1 MKKKKL
7 LTLLVTAVM
16 SLTMCMSACV
26 SNNGGT
32 PSDDD
37 SSDGPEIIGGEN
49 HTHSWSSVYES
60 DAEGHWKECS
70 GCDEKEEE
78 APHTFGNW
86 QVEKAAT
93 ESEGG
98 REYRECNI
106 CGYTEYRDTV
116 AIPHEHAWASAWS
129 SDDDYHWHECA
140 TCDDVNEKGA
150 HEWDDGEVTTEPT
163 ETTEGIRTYTCKTC
177 HKTKTEP
184 VAALGHTHSPSKEWS
199 SDDTQHWH
207 ACSGCNEKVD
217 AENHTYKDGVCECGH
232 KDPDYVA
239 PHEHVAGTK
248 WEVNEIQHWHEC
260 TECGEP
266 LAAAEH
272 KFENG
277 YCKDCNYKDPD
288 YVPPHEHV
296 AGSEWKSNDD
306 KHWKECEC
314 GEKLN
319 LEDHTWNGGE
329 ITKPATATSDGV
341 KTFTCI
347 KCGQTKTETIPATGG
362 GTDTPTEEK
371 VTVTYMYGSTKLG
384 EKQINKGTA
393 DSVPTYSIPGYYI
406 TGWYT
411 NPDFTGS
418 AYNFSTVFNAD
429 TTLYAKVQEL
439 SSSITYYYAGNESAA
454 FEWTESTPSGAR
466 VEYKLAGESDN
477 KYVQVESSLIRAID
491 SDTARVDIVGLKGDT
506 RYDFRITDGA
516 GKKMTVTDQY
526 ISAYDRSGYA
536 HFNYTEGVGAY
547 NDDGSLKDGALVI
560 YLTDGNKE
568 DITDSAY
575 TYSAATNSYTKVPA
589 STMQKYFAYPAGQT
603 ITLKYTEKSTE
614 YSENFV
620 ASYSIGYFL
629 NNRNYTTPIKD
640 GKEVGGTIGGGIDK
654 YGIKAACDDYG
665 AVVIRVVGTVNAE
678 DTSDGAAS
686 LISGLTVYDSVYN
699 AGSVGDNGRMAR
711 IVDAYNLTIEGVGTD
726 ASLKGWGIHFIAS
739 GSATG
744 NEGKSFEV
752 RNITFA
758 NYPEDALGMEGQQDG
773 DVITSSVERCWIH
786 NNTFLP
792 GYSQNPAESDKA
804 EGDGSCDFKR
814 GMYYTLSYNYF
825 KGCHKTNLIGSSDTS
840 LQYNISIHHNWWED
854 CGSRIP
860 LVRNSNVHF
869 YNNYVSLSDAVENLN
884 VEISYVTSAR
894 ANSYVFQEGN
904 YFEGCKNVT
913 KNDGGHIKA
922 YNNIYYACY
931 ELHEIADVT
940 DRTQTVTNNC
950 QYAGAGIDFSTFDT
964 NPDLFYYN
972 AQTKQ
977 SDCYLTDA
985 VTAREECIK
994 YAGVLK
1000 YDYTDIDTSLNKT
1013 TPSSTVAATKEGL
1026 TIDLSQAGA
1035 NSVISG
1041 VVFTNGKGS
1050 SSGYKGKGQLITF
1063 TLARDTEVSVTS
1075 STTGDNSPYLVGS
1088 DGKVWASKFTNVE
1101 GLTLPAG
1108 TYVISSGNLG
1118 KEATI
1123 TSLKFVD
1130 GATDEEKIAEVEAAI
1145 DLIPSTVTLD
1155 SECVNAINSASAMY
1169 NALSSNLQSQVTNAD
1184 KLTSAIATLDTLRVN
1199 NVVSLIEKIGTVS
1212 VENDYLT
1219 EITAAREAYN
1229 ALSTANQAKVTN
1241 YQKLVDAEIAYA
1253 NIAVEAL
1260 QNRIGSI
1267 AAPSADM
1274 SREQIETLLD
1284 EYKSVETAYADLD
1297 SDQKAEIKD
1306 YSKITDGMEA
1316 LQGMLKPYEL
1326 ADMVD
1331 ALPDSGWTSEHNS
1344 AISAAKTL
1352 YESLNDAQRAVLTPE
1367 QVIKLEA
1374 AIDYYEAEM
1383 AKTIVV
1389 CFQRDA
1395 DASYYSALGVTVTGS
1410 YKDNKTTYTYN
1421 GVTYYGP
1428 LKMESKTVVTF
1439 TIGEDRIVTLQFDEA
1454 GKVQIDGVEYT
1465 SNSSGTLVVTGLSAG
1480 THTITRVS
1488 GNSQNLQYMVIGS

>member
-37 SSDGPEIIGGEN
+37 SSDGD
-49 HTHSWSSVYES
+49 HTHSWSSAYES

-106 CGYTEYRDTV
+106 CGYTEYRDTA

-199 SDDTQHWH
+199 KDGSQHWH
-207 ACSGCNEKVD
+207 ACSGCNEKVG
-217 AENHTYKDGVCECGH
+217 AENHTYKDGVCTVCG
-232 KDPDYVA
+232 
-239 PHEHVAGTK
+239 
-248 WEVNEIQHWHEC
+248 
-260 TECGEP
+260 
-266 LAAAEH
+266 
-272 KFENG
+272 F
-277 YCKDCNYKDPD
+277 KDPD

-341 KTFTCI
+341 KTFTCT
-347 KCGQTKTETIPATGG
+347 KCGRTKTETIPATGG

-547 NDDGSLKDGALVI
+547 NDDGTIKDNTLVI
-560 YLTDGNKE
+560 YLTDENKN
-568 DITDSAY
+568 DISQSAY
-575 TYSAATNSYTKVPA
+575 CNGQKVDI
-589 STMQKYFAYPAGQT
+589 SGYF
-603 ITLKYTEKSTE
+603 KSGT
-614 YSENFV
+614 SK
-620 ASYSIGYFL
+620 SIGYFL
-629 NNRNYTTPIKD
+629 NNRQYSNAE
-640 GKEVGGTIGGGIDK
+640 KEK
-654 YGIKAACDDYG
+654 YGIQAACFDYG
-665 AVVIRVVGTVNAE
+665 AVVVRVIGTVNAE
-678 DTSDGAAS
+678 VEGDGSKS
-686 LISGLTVYDSVYN
+686 LIEGLTAYN
-699 AGSVGDNGRMAR
+699 STANGGSEGDNGRMAR
-711 IVDAYNLTIEGVGTD
+711 MVNAKNLTIEGIGTD
-726 ASLKGWGIHFIAS
+726 ACIYGWGFHFVS
-739 GSATG
+739 
-744 NEGKSFEV
+744 NDNLHKYEGAGTSFEV
-752 RNITFA
+752 RNITFE
-758 NYPEDALGMEGQQDG
+758 NYPEDAIGMEGTQGTKVDENG
-773 DVITSSVERCWIH
+773 SITAGASDVNADIISSVERCWIH
-786 NNTFLP
+786 HNSFLP
-792 GYSQNPAESDKA
+792 GYSENPAESDKA

-814 GMYYTLSYNYF
+814 GQYYTLSYNYF
-825 KGCHKTNLIGSSDTS
+825 ADCHKTNLIGSSDKS
-840 LQYNISIHHNWWED
+840 LQFNISIHHNWWD
-854 CGSRIP
+854 NCGSRIP
-860 LVRNSNVHF
+860 LIRNSNAHF
-869 YNNYVSLSDAVENLN
+869 YNNYVSGDMSESPKPSLSH
-884 VEISYVTSAR
+884 VTSAR
-894 ANSYVFQEGN
+894 ANCYMFAEAN
-904 YFEGCKNVT
+904 YYDGCKTVT
-913 KNDGGHIKA
+913 EVDSGGVVKA
-922 YNNIYYACY
+922 YNNMYYACFNGDAAT
-931 ELHEIADVT
+931 IVT
-940 DRTQTVTNNC
+940 SRDASVSNNC
-950 QYAGAGIDFSTFDT
+950 KFTYRKIDYSSFDT
-964 NPDLFYYN
+964 DSTLFYYN

-1000 YDYTDIDTSLNKT
+1000 YDYDAVDTSMNKT
-1013 TPSSTVAATKEGL
+1013 TPTSTVSATKEGL
-1026 TIDLSQAGA
+1026 TIDLSQAGT
-1035 NSVISG
+1035 NSVING

-1050 SSGYKGKGQLITF
+1050 SAGYKGKGQLITF

-1075 STTGDNSPYLVGS
+1075 STTGENSPELVGA
-1088 DGKVWASKFTNVE
+1088 DGKVWAAKFTNVSN
-1101 GLTLPAG
+1101 LTLPAG
-1108 TYVISSGNLG
+1108 TYFIGTGLKD

-1145 DLIPSTVTLD
+1145 DLIPQSVTLD
-1155 SECVNAINSASAMY
+1155 SECVSLVNSASAMY
-1169 NALSSNLQSQVTNAD
+1169 NALSSNLQSQVTNAG

-1253 NIAVEAL
+1253 SIAVKAL
-1260 QNRIGSI
+1260 QNRINNI
-1267 AAPSADM
+1267 AAPSTATT
-1274 SREQIETLLD
+1274 REQIETLLD

-1352 YESLNDAQRAVLTPE
+1352 YESLNDAQRAVLTSE
-1367 QVIKLEA
+1367 QITKLEA
-1374 AIDYYEAEM
+1374 AIAYYEAEM